1 MSTTFDLHVL
11 STPPAFILS
20 QDQTLNK
27 MVSKE
32 PKFFK
37 SSYRSLIHSFK
48 EIKSRAFFK
57 LALVRRTSRPFWC
70 FVFLSRCL
78 IYKVH
83 ALASRS
89 GWRAIYF
96 STLGFAC
103 QELFQVFSGLF
114 SPEPLVL
121 VLFQARSF
129 LPARTYLVYH
139 AHSRLSSTFFWS
151 LSEGRPGSPRFLPVL
166 VRFSCP
172 LARRS
177 DRISLSTTF
186 VNTFLHFSFDFFIP
200 SKHYLYIV

>member
-1 MSTTFDLHVL
+1 MSTPFDLHVL

-37 SSYRSLIHSFK
+37 SLYRSLIHSFK

-83 ALASRS
+83 ALVSHS

-96 STLGFAC
+96 STLCFAC

-114 SPEPLVL
+114 SPEPLFS
-121 VLFQARSF
+121 VLFQARTY
-129 LPARTYLVYH
+129 LPARTHLVYH

-151 LSEGRPGSPRFLPVL
+151 LSARLSRF
-166 VRFSCP
+166 
-172 LARRS
+172 
-177 DRISLSTTF
+177 
-186 VNTFLHFSFDFFIP
+186 P
-200 SKHYLYIV
+200 SVSSGFGQIFMPSRKALR

>member
-1 MSTTFDLHVL
+1 MSTPFDLHVL

-48 EIKSRAFFK
+48 EINSRAF
-57 LALVRRTSRPFWC
+57 LQASLVRRTSCPFWC

-83 ALASRS
+83 ALASHS

-96 STLGFAC
+96 STLCFAC
-103 QELFQVFSGLF
+103 QELFFKFFSGLF
-114 SPEPLVL
+114 SPEPLVS
-121 VLFQARSF
+121 VLFQARSH
-129 LPARTYLVYH
+129 LPARTHLVYH

-151 LSEGRPGSPRFLPVL
+151 LSARPSRFPSV
-166 VRFSCP
+166 S
-172 LARRS
+172 S
-177 DRISLSTTF
+177 DFGQIF
-186 VNTFLHFSFDFFIP
+186 MP
-200 SKHYLYIV
+200 SRKALR